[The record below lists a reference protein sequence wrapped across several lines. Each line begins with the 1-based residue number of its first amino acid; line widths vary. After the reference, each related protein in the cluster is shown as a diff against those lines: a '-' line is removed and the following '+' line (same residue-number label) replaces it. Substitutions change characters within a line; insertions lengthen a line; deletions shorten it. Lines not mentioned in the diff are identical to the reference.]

1 LIDKRE
7 DAQTN
12 PYRPPAAPVEDLGA
26 QNGKLTP
33 TKCTHCGHEFNGV
46 ARKTFLG
53 FRKFRCEQCRLEFS
67 STLFTGHRITY
78 WVLLI
83 LAMAVMFGTQEGRPN
98 IFVVLMVI
106 AVSIDAYR
114 LWKLRS

>member
-1 LIDKRE
+1 MIEKRE
-7 DAQTN
+7 DAQAN
-12 PYRPPAAPVEDLGA
+12 PYKPPAAPVEDLGA
-26 QNGKLTP
+26 QNEKLTP

-53 FRKFRCEQCRLEFS
+53 FKKFRCEHCRLEFT

-83 LAMAVMFGTQEGRPN
+83 IAAAFMFGRQGGQPN
-98 IFVVLMVI
+98 IFVILM
-106 AVSIDAYR
+106 AVAVGIDLYR